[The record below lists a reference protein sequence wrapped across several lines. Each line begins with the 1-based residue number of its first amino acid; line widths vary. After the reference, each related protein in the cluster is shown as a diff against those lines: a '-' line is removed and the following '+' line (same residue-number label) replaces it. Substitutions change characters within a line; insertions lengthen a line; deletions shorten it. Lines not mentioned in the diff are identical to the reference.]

1 MGDEA
6 SEVCRVCVTGEGNC
20 FVLLA
25 SSSGNLKRQRVEEK
39 VVPEGWH
46 GLEAADLIH
55 KETGREEGSDA
66 PIKPNK
72 WPPGRLLGLI

>member
-39 VVPEGWH
+39 VVPEG
-46 GLEAADLIH
+46 
-55 KETGREEGSDA
+55 
-66 PIKPNK
+66 
-72 WPPGRLLGLI
+72 